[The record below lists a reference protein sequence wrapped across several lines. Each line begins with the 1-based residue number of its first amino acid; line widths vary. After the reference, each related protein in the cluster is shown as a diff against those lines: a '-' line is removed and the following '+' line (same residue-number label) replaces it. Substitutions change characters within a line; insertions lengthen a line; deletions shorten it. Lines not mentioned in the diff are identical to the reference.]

1 MKGLD
6 LLESHPASTEI
17 IRAWFM
23 ERMIESLQDE
33 NVPDEFKNFMR
44 EQGIQNDK
52 LATMIDANPRMLF
65 DVFDENG
72 IIIYFMIFSSPE
84 GVKFSGAIHIGHDE
98 VKPNPI
104 GKQCNTRKE
113 AELFAIEAA
122 FEILETKLT
131 PPVIEEETPKEETDE
146 TDN

>member
-1 MKGLD
+1 MKGIL
-6 LLESHPASTEI
+6 LLEKYPASTEI
-17 IRAWFM
+17 VRAWFM
-23 ERMIESLQDE
+23 EKMIESFKDE
-33 NVPDEFKNFMR
+33 TVPDEFKNFMR

-52 LATMIDANPRMLF
+52 LATMIDSNPRMLL

-131 PPVIEEETPKEETDE
+131 PKELIDE
-146 TDN
+146 TDNK

>member
-23 ERMIESLQDE
+23 GRMIESLQDE

-52 LATMIDANPRMLF
+52 LATMIDVNPRMLL
-65 DVFDENG
+65 DVFDEND
-72 IIIYFMIFSSPE
+72 IFISINITDR
-84 GVKFSGAIHIGHDE
+84 KFTYRIDNVI
-98 VKPNPI
+98 NPTEYS
-104 GKQCNTRKE
+104 TRKE
-113 AELFAIEAA
+113 CELISITRA
-122 FEILETKLT
+122 FEILENKLT
-131 PPVIEEETPKEETDE
+131 PKELIDE
-146 TDN
+146 TDNE

>member
-1 MKGLD
+1 MKALE
-6 LLESHPASTEI
+6 LLEKHPESAEI
-17 IRAWFM
+17 VRAWFM
-23 ERMIESLQDE
+23 GKMIESLKDE
-33 NVPDEFKNFMR
+33 NVPDEFKDYMR
-44 EQGIQNDK
+44 EQGIDNDK
-52 LATMIDANPRMLF
+52 LGTMIDLNPRMLL
-65 DVFDENG
+65 DVFDKHD

-122 FEILETKLT
+122 FEILENKLS
-131 PPVIEEETPKEETDE
+131 PKEEE
-146 TDN
+146 IN

>member
-1 MKGLD
+1 MKALE
-6 LLESHPASTEI
+6 LLEKHPESAEI
-17 IRAWFM
+17 VRAWFM
-23 ERMIESLQDE
+23 GKMIESLKDE
-33 NVPDEFKNFMR
+33 NVPDEFKDYMR
-44 EQGIQNDK
+44 EQGIDNDK
-52 LATMIDANPRMLF
+52 LGTMIDLNPRMLL
-65 DVFDENG
+65 DVFDKHD

-122 FEILETKLT
+122 FEILENKLS
-131 PPVIEEETPKEETDE
+131 PK
-146 TDN
+146 

>member
-6 LLESHPASTEI
+6 LLEKYPASAKVI
-17 IRAWFM
+17 KDWFLQS
-23 ERMIESLQDE
+23 MIDSFKDDT
-33 NVPDEFKNFMR
+33 VPEEFKQFML
-44 EQGIQNDK
+44 EQGIEDDK
-52 LATMIDANPRMLF
+52 VGTLIDVNPRMLL
-65 DVFDENG
+65 DVFDEHD
-72 IIIYFMIFSSPE
+72 IIIYFMIFSSPQ
-84 GVKFSGAIHIGHDE
+84 GVKFSAAIHTGNDE

-122 FEILETKLT
+122 FELLENKLT
-131 PPVIEEETPKEETDE
+131 PKELIDE

>member
-52 LATMIDANPRMLF
+52 LATMIDVNPRMLL
-65 DVFDENG
+65 DVFDEND
-72 IIIYFMIFSSPE
+72 IFISINITDR
-84 GVKFSGAIHIGHDE
+84 KFTYRIDNVI
-98 VKPNPI
+98 NPTEYS
-104 GKQCNTRKE
+104 TRKE
-113 AELFAIEAA
+113 CELISITRA
-122 FEILETKLT
+122 FEILENKLT
-131 PPVIEEETPKEETDE
+131 PKELIDE